1 MPHARIRPAWHEPMS
16 ESASPA
22 GKPRRL
28 SCARCAAIFECG
40 STVRACW
47 CMAEDFRV
55 PMPPGGANEDCLCP
69 ACLHKAAADRGLFAT
84 IR

>member
-1 MPHARIRPAWHEPMS
+1 
-16 ESASPA
+16 
-22 GKPRRL
+22 
-28 SCARCAAIFECG
+28 
-40 STVRACW
+40 
-47 CMAEDFRV
+47 MAEDFRV